1 MAEAPLI
8 AHVIYRLDYGGLE
21 NGLVNL
27 INGMPRDRY
36 RHAIVCLAGYS
47 AFRDR
52 IARDDVAV
60 VSVDKRPGKDLAAYG
75 RVWRQLR
82 RLRPAIVHTRNLGTA
97 DLQWVAMAAGV
108 RHRVHGEHGWDAAD
122 PRGESVR
129 GLRIRR
135 LCRPVTERYVAVS
148 KDIARWL
155 QSRVGVPHG
164 RVQQIYNGVDAER
177 FNPVGDLPQDWPW
190 PREPAGPLVIG
201 TIGRLDPIKNQIGL
215 LAAFARL
222 TQGPGTHLRPLRL
235 AIVGAGPEEARLRE
249 AAQTLGIAPLVWFAG
264 ARADAPELLRG
275 FDIFALPSLN
285 EGISNTILEAM
296 ASARAVVAARVGG
309 NGELIEDGVTGSLY
323 DARDADTKH
332 TDALAG
338 AIRRYLDDAA
348 LREAH
353 GAAARERCL
362 AQFAM
367 GAMVRGYTE
376 LYDGLLAR
384 N

>member
-1 MAEAPLI
+1 MADAPLI
-8 AHVIYRLDYGGLE
+8 AHLIYRLDYGGLE

-36 RHAIVCLAGYS
+36 RHAIVCLAGFS

-60 VSVDKRPGKDLAAYG
+60 VSVDKRPGKDVAAYG
-75 RVWRQLR
+75 RIWRQLR
-82 RLRPAIVHTRNLGTA
+82 RLRPAIVHSRNLGTA
-97 DLQWVAMAAGV
+97 DLQWVALAAGV

-135 LCRPVTERYVAVS
+135 LCRPATECYVAVS

-155 QSRVGVPHG
+155 EDRVDVPENRIH
-164 RVQQIYNGVDAER
+164 QIYNGVDAQR
-177 FNPVGDLPQDWPW
+177 FNPAGDLPLDWPW
-190 PREPAGPLVIG
+190 AREPSNRPLVIG
-201 TIGRLDPIKNQIGL
+201 TVGRLDPIKNQAGL

-222 TQGPGTHLRPLRL
+222 VQAPGTHTGRLRL
-235 AIVGAGPEEARLRE
+235 ALVGAGPEEVRLRE
-249 AAQTLGIAPLVWFAG
+249 AAQALGIAPLVWFAG
-264 ARADAPELLRG
+264 ARADAPALLRG

-296 ASARAVVAARVGG
+296 ASGRPVVAARVGG
-309 NGELIEDGVTGSLY
+309 NGELIEDGVSGSLY
-323 DARDADTKH
+323 DSQDAG
-332 TDALAG
+332 ALAG
-338 AIRRYLDDAA
+338 AIGRYLDDPD
-348 LREAH
+348 LRAAH

-362 AQFAM
+362 SHFAM
-367 GAMVRGYTE
+367 EAMVRGYTE

>member
-27 INGMPRDRY
+27 VNRMPRERY

-47 AFRDR
+47 AFRER
-52 IARDDVAV
+52 IARDDVEV
-60 VSVDKRPGKDLAAYG
+60 VSVDKRPGKDLAVYG

-108 RHRVHGEHGWDAAD
+108 RHRVHGEHGWDASD
-122 PRGESVR
+122 PKGESVR

-135 LCRPVTERYVAVS
+135 LCRPATECYVAVS

-155 QSRVGVPHG
+155 CDRVGAPEP
-164 RVQQIYNGVDAER
+164 RIRQIYNGVDSGR
-177 FNPVGDLPQDWPW
+177 FSPAGPLPPDWPW
-190 PREPAGPLVIG
+190 PTAQPDRPLVIG
-201 TIGRLDPIKNQIGL
+201 TIGRLDPIKNQLGL
-215 LAAFARL
+215 IEAFGRLAQAPGAH
-222 TQGPGTHLRPLRL
+222 QGRLRL
-235 AIVGAGPEEARLRE
+235 AVVGAGPEEASLRE
-249 AAQTLGIAPLVWFAG
+249 AAQARGIASLAWFTG
-264 ARADAPELLRG
+264 ARADAPALLRG

-296 ASARAVVAARVGG
+296 ACARPVVAACVGG

-323 DARDADTKH
+323 DAREP
-332 TDALAG
+332 DALVA
-338 AIRRYLDDAA
+338 AIRRYLDDRA
-348 LREAH
+348 LRDAH

-362 AQFAM
+362 AQFGM
-367 GAMVRGYTE
+367 EAMVRGYSE
-376 LYDGLLAR
+376 LYDGLLSR

>member
-27 INGMPRDRY
+27 VNRMPRERY

-47 AFRDR
+47 AFRER
-52 IARDDVAV
+52 IARDDVEV
-60 VSVDKRPGKDLAAYG
+60 VSVDKRPGKDLAVYG

-108 RHRVHGEHGWDAAD
+108 RHRVHGEHGWDASD
-122 PRGESVR
+122 PKGESVR

-135 LCRPVTERYVAVS
+135 LCRPATERYVAVS

-155 QSRVGVPHG
+155 RDRVGAPEPHI
-164 RVQQIYNGVDAER
+164 RQIYNGVDSDR
-177 FNPVGDLPQDWPW
+177 FSPVGPLPPDWPW
-190 PREPAGPLVIG
+190 PIEGAARPLVIG
-201 TIGRLDPIKNQIGL
+201 TVGRLDPIKNQIRL
-215 LAAFARL
+215 LEAYARL
-222 TQGPGTHLRPLRL
+222 VQASGARMAPLRL
-235 AIVGAGPEEARLRE
+235 AIVGAGPEEGRLRE
-249 AAQTLGIAPLVWFAG
+249 TAQTLGIEPQVWFAG
-264 ARADAPELLRG
+264 ARADAPALLRG
-275 FDIFALPSLN
+275 FDIFVLPSLN

-296 ASARAVVAARVGG
+296 ATARAVVAARVGG
-309 NGELIEDGVTGSLY
+309 NGELIEDGVGGTLY
-323 DARDADTKH
+323 DAQGADGLV
-332 TDALAG
+332 A
-338 AIRRYLDDAA
+338 AIQRYLDDPA

-353 GAAARERCL
+353 GAAARERCI
-362 AQFAM
+362 AQFSM
-367 GAMVRGYTE
+367 EAMVRGYSD
-376 LYDGLLAR
+376 LYDRLLAR